1 METLKTCLKDER
13 RLDTMVQALFG
24 MMMAVVLAA
33 CLCLSWI
40 LYAKKQDTLPNV
52 LLLPVGLFAAY
63 AIVRGVRS
71 LMQTVRL
78 EHRKAVWII
87 CSLAALVIQMVMVH
101 SYYFYT
107 DWDVET
113 IVESAMAAA
122 TGADISKHGNYFSM
136 CPNNLVLV
144 TLFGWVVRIAYAL
157 GMAEHA
163 YFALLVFQCV
173 ICWAACMLMCMLAHH
188 LLQSDEL
195 TAVVWVF
202 YQLLVGISPWISI
215 PYSDSVALIFPVALL
230 AVAFLMP
237 KTGAKGV
244 LRLFLLAFLAYFG
257 YRIKP
262 QILIVFIALCL
273 YGAAHLVLG
282 DKLEKRS
289 AAACLGQGCGFAA
302 GLLCAVFLANAM
314 AGDVNVPINKEKTLG
329 LTHYLMMGMNPEEFG
344 VFAQR
349 DVSFSWRCETNAE
362 RAQKNLEVF
371 VQRVQ
376 ELGPSGVF
384 KQLMRKTLTNFN
396 DGTFCWAGEGKF
408 YREILEETNPVLSP
422 ALRSVYYSHTGKAYP
437 VWANFAQMI
446 WMGVLALAAC
456 SSLGRRDARMS
467 VIMLSL
473 IGLTIFETVFE
484 ARARYLFCFAPLFII
499 LAASGMRQMAQWGS
513 RIRAARQKK
522 EDKDC

>member
-1 METLKTCLKDER
+1 MREWKKYFKDEKK
-13 RLDTMVQALFG
+13 LDTLIQAFFG
-24 MMMAVVLAA
+24 LMMAAIVGI
-33 CLCLSWI
+33 CLCLPWI
-40 LYAKKQDTLPNV
+40 LYARKRETLPNV
-52 LLLPVGLFAAY
+52 LLLPLGILAAY
-63 AIVRGVRS
+63 AIVRGVRR
-71 LMQTVRL
+71 LIQAVRP
-78 EHRKAVWII
+78 EQRKAVWII
-87 CSLAALVIQMVMVH
+87 CSLAALMIQLVMVH

-173 ICWAACMLMCMLAHH
+173 ICWATGMLMCMLAHH

-195 TAVVWVF
+195 TAAVWVF

-262 QILIVFIALCL
+262 QILIVFMALCL
-273 YGAAHLVLG
+273 YGAVHLVLG
-282 DKLEKRS
+282 GRLERHS
-289 AAACLGQGCGFAA
+289 PAVCLWRGCGLAA
-302 GLLCAVFLANAM
+302 GLLCAVLLANAM
-314 AGDVNVPINKEKTLG
+314 ADDVNVPINKEKTLG
-329 LTHYLMMGMNPEEFG
+329 ITHYLMMGMNPEEFG

-349 DVSFSWRCETNAE
+349 DVSLSWWCETNEE
-362 RAQKNLEVF
+362 RTQKNLEVF
-371 VQRVQ
+371 AERVR
-376 ELGPSGVF
+376 EMGPTGVF

-408 YREILEETNPVLSP
+408 YREILEETNQVLSP
-422 ALRSVYYSHTGKAYP
+422 VLRSVYYSNGGKAYP
-437 VWANFAQMI
+437 VWANFAQTI
-446 WMGVLALAAC
+446 WMGVLALGVC
-456 SSLGRRDARMS
+456 SALGKRDARMS

-484 ARARYLFCFAPLFII
+484 ARARYLFCFAPLYII
-499 LAASGMRQMAQWGS
+499 LAVSGMDIIGRWCRHILHG
-513 RIRAARQKK
+513 KGLK
-522 EDKDC
+522 N

>member
-1 METLKTCLKDER
+1 MEKLKTCLKDER
-13 RLDTMVQALFG
+13 RLDTMIQALFG

-33 CLCLSWI
+33 CLFLSWI
-40 LYAKKQDTLPNV
+40 LYARKQNTLPNV
-52 LLLPVGLFAAY
+52 LLLPAGLLAAY
-63 AIVRGVRS
+63 ALARGVRR
-71 LMQTVRL
+71 LMQAVRP
-78 EHRKAVWII
+78 ERRKVVWII
-87 CSLAALVIQMVMVH
+87 FSFAALMIQMVMVH

-144 TLFGWVVRIAYAL
+144 TLFGWVIRIAYAL

-173 ICWAACMLMCMLAHH
+173 ICWAAGMLMCMLAHH

-195 TAVVWVF
+195 TAAVWVF

-237 KTGAKGV
+237 RTGVRGV

-262 QILIVFIALCL
+262 QILIVFMALCL

-282 DKLEKRS
+282 GGLAKQSPVVHLR
-289 AAACLGQGCGFAA
+289 QGCGFAA
-302 GLLCAVFLANAM
+302 GLLCAALLANAM

-329 LTHYLMMGMNPEEFG
+329 ITHYLMMGMNPEEFG

-362 RAQKNLEVF
+362 RTQKNLEVF

-422 ALRSVYYSHTGKAYP
+422 VLRSIYYSNDGKAYP
-437 VWANFAQMI
+437 FWANFAQTI

-456 SSLGRRDARMS
+456 ASLGKRDARMS

-499 LAASGMRQMAQWGS
+499 LSASGMRKMAQWGG
-513 RIRAARQKK
+513 RIRAERQRKA
-522 EDKDC
+522 DKDC